1 MNKKDT
7 LQHLFTNEQLHLDY
21 ESNGESSGSGARL
34 THLNKLSYWNL
45 TRRKGSLLCVGVVTE
60 GGGGGASLIWPPR
73 CAAEQGTVFKVLS
86 LKQGMQFHP

>member
-34 THLNKLSYWNL
+34 TQLNKLSYWNL
-45 TRRKGSLLCVGVVTE
+45 TRRKGSLLCAG
-60 GGGGGASLIWPPR
+60 PPR

>member
-45 TRRKGSLLCVGVVTE
+45 TRRKGSLLCVGVVT
-60 GGGGGASLIWPPR
+60 GGGGGSLIWPPR
-73 CAAEQGTVFKVLS
+73 CAAEQGTVFKDLS

>member
-34 THLNKLSYWNL
+34 THLNKLSHWNL
-45 TRRKGSLLCVGVVTE
+45 TRRKGSLLCVGVVT
-60 GGGGGASLIWPPR
+60 GGGGAPLF
-73 CAAEQGTVFKVLS
+73 GHHDVLLNRVRFS
-86 LKQGMQFHP
+86 RT